1 MEKADAMDE
10 KSIKVVGPYNVGKTI
25 GSGSTGKVKLGTH
38 SMDGSKVAIKMLR
51 KDSVNLKPSMR
62 KKVER
67 EIAILKL
74 IDHPHVLKLVD
85 VYETDLFLFII
96 LEHVEGGEL
105 FDYLVSKSK
114 LPLHEALHFFQQIIM
129 GLEYCQS
136 LMICHRDLKP
146 ENLLLDL
153 RGNIKIA
160 DFGMAS
166 LNPKGS
172 LLQTSCGSPHYASPQ
187 VVQGIKYNG
196 MQSDIWSCGVILYA
210 LVFGKLP
217 FDDSNIKRLLAKVKS
232 GVFHI
237 PEDTEPFVR
246 DLITRMI
253 VVDPDQRITID
264 EIKRHPWFTSN
275 NNKLAI
281 APQLDKALI
290 ATSLKLDTLNCEIL
304 ADLQSLGWGT
314 EDEIFSRLVC
324 QELTPEKIYYH
335 LLERKRK
342 ERPIS
347 ASSALNRRA
356 LATSVIEGRM
366 RSVSESHTQGSRGA
380 RVAAEA
386 NLSVAPTPPEDAP
399 SKFKSWFR
407 NPFLRINTK
416 SDSPPSRSGTLS
428 QEVDYDSPPSTVSPV
443 SKTRDLEDVTSD
455 PTARMLRKKLFP
467 ELSSSPMS
475 ASSPKGSWGSHQF
488 EACRTP
494 GERSASSSSS
504 PLYSNGSPCLTP
516 TRKISMT
523 RTSGFL
529 VNKGLQETLEAIKQL
544 LQEVDVSFQ
553 AQEDCSL
560 LCKWTKDEG
569 TVFCII

>member
-324 QELTPEKIYYH
+324 QEYPFIVSHRSTVDLNQIRMIRVA
-335 LLERKRK
+335 LLESSFFL
-342 ERPIS
+342 IS
-347 ASSALNRRA
+347 S
-356 LATSVIEGRM
+356 I
-366 RSVSESHTQGSRGA
+366 
-380 RVAAEA
+380 
-386 NLSVAPTPPEDAP
+386 
-399 SKFKSWFR
+399 
-407 NPFLRINTK
+407 I
-416 SDSPPSRSGTLS
+416 
-428 QEVDYDSPPSTVSPV
+428 SPV
-443 SKTRDLEDVTSD
+443 IFYPARHQSAFINLFFSFRLKIHHSKPPTMTS
-455 PTARMLRKKLFP
+455 TFSFHSLFLTMLSGVMSLSKYILFI
-467 ELSSSPMS
+467 MD
-475 ASSPKGSWGSHQF
+475 
-488 EACRTP
+488 T
-494 GERSASSSSS
+494 
-504 PLYSNGSPCLTP
+504 LY
-516 TRKISMT
+516 
-523 RTSGFL
+523 
-529 VNKGLQETLEAIKQL
+529 
-544 LQEVDVSFQ
+544 
-553 AQEDCSL
+553 
-560 LCKWTKDEG
+560 
-569 TVFCII
+569 